1 MAFTQQK
8 GGASCPGALP
18 ESQQG
23 ESPMTC
29 TMLQRTRLI
38 PTASGLAIALACTGP
53 GTPRLA
59 TPAPAPDEEVSVGYG
74 TQLKKNTTA
83 AVSSI
88 TPTEADA
95 RVARVEDLLA
105 ARVPGLEVLPRRD
118 GTYSLRIR
126 GQHGLRG
133 TSADD
138 EPFFHRS
145 VRSAPPRLAAGR
157 IASIGRLKDGGGTRV
172 FGSRGA
178 NRGVI
183 LPQ

>member
-138 EPFFHRS
+138 EPLLVIDDVPVSTGSLGSALASRAPRDFARS
-145 VRSAPPRLAAGR
+145 YGLSDASGTAG
-157 IASIGRLKDGGGTRV
+157 
-172 FGSRGA
+172 
-178 NRGVI
+178 
-183 LPQ
+183 